1 MGKKSKKKAVSVLV
15 NTQFESTQGD
25 GDDDTSTQIVK
36 GKKKAGV
43 KRKKKQAV
51 TAENNDNE
59 NFEQQFES
67 IADSIYDETSTS
79 IPTSNSVSTKTK
91 AIPKMKK
98 KKGGKK
104 KTVVLERTSDDVPIA
119 DGEPVFESVQSQE
132 SAVSVHNT
140 AAPSSTE
147 RPDLEDIGND
157 LAKKKKK
164 HTKKKNKVNEKEE

>member
-1 MGKKSKKKAVSVLV
+1 MG
-15 NTQFESTQGD
+15 
-25 GDDDTSTQIVK
+25 
-36 GKKKAGV
+36 
-43 KRKKKQAV
+43 
-51 TAENNDNE
+51 
-59 NFEQQFES
+59 
-67 IADSIYDETSTS
+67 
-79 IPTSNSVSTKTK
+79 
-91 AIPKMKK
+91 PKMKK

-104 KTVVLERTSDDVPIA
+104 KTVVLERTSDDVPIS

-164 HTKKKNKVNEKEE
+164 HTKKKNKVNEKEEVVLSEDRFEHAYAGDVIEGSHEETEES

>member
-1 MGKKSKKKAVSVLV
+1 MG
-15 NTQFESTQGD
+15 
-25 GDDDTSTQIVK
+25 
-36 GKKKAGV
+36 
-43 KRKKKQAV
+43 
-51 TAENNDNE
+51 
-59 NFEQQFES
+59 
-67 IADSIYDETSTS
+67 
-79 IPTSNSVSTKTK
+79 VSTKTK

-104 KTVVLERTSDDVPIA
+104 KTVVLERTSDDVPIS

-157 LAKKKKK
+157 LVK
-164 HTKKKNKVNEKEE
+164 KKKNKVNEKEEVVLSEDRFEHAYAGDVIEGSHE